1 MQKIADLKHIRQQK
15 ARRNTL
21 ISKKSRKNCL
31 CELLEHIEALDEELE
46 KALNEKK
53 TRGRRR

>member
-1 MQKIADLKHIRQQK
+1 M
-15 ARRNTL
+15 TL
-21 ISKKSRKNCL
+21 AINGCGTTQRTEGTFGDPREAPGK
-31 CELLEHIEALDEELE
+31 LLDHVEALDEELE